1 VIERNIVEGDT
12 ALESSERRN
21 SVLVSILVATIVV
34 LLDLGASLQYQ
45 LSSSS
50 PTTPVS
56 SSSPLPATKHNS
68 PTRGSERKIS
78 EILDLEVIPA
88 IGDP

>member
-1 VIERNIVEGDT
+1 MSAFFIIAYNPSVII
-12 ALESSERRN
+12 
-21 SVLVSILVATIVV
+21 IK
-34 LLDLGASLQYQ
+34 
-45 LSSSS
+45 
-50 PTTPVS
+50 
-56 SSSPLPATKHNS
+56 LPATKHNS